1 MFFYY
6 FMFFIVVF
14 LLVLKHP
21 HTNMM
26 HFPSVNCGY
35 FCPFFDL

>member
-1 MFFYY
+1 MFL
-6 FMFFIVVF
+6 MFLKMLLLLYF

-26 HFPSVNCGY
+26 HFSSTNCG
-35 FCPFFDL
+35 

>member
-1 MFFYY
+1 MFSVS
-6 FMFFIVVF
+6 IVVF

-26 HFPSVNCGY
+26 HFSLANCG
-35 FCPFFDL
+35 